1 MFQHYDHDN
10 LKTVTLF
17 LGLNSEVFDG
27 VFPDVPVSGRSVD
40 KL

>member
-10 LKTVTLF
+10 LKAVTLF
-17 LGLNSEVFDG
+17 LGSNTEVFDG

>member
-17 LGLNSEVFDG
+17 LGSNTEVFDG
-27 VFPDVPVSGRSVD
+27 VFPYVPVSGRSVD
-40 KL
+40 EL